1 MDNTFFLIAIVLFAV
16 VLSAAW
22 YGWSRT
28 RSF

>member
-1 MDNTFFLIAIVLFAV
+1 MDSIFFLIAFVLFAV

-22 YGWSRT
+22 YSWSRT